1 MSKYLRKAKRKW
13 TMERYQKTSFHSWD
27 FVAKKVQARA
37 MNLNFFL
44 RKILKASFLTGF
56 QGLMWITTLISYDKY
71 CVKFRKMRLFG
82 YVDFF
87 IFRFELWNYPIF
99 CKGVFVN
106 CILSVVFEGFF
117 ITAYYGFVM
126 CCDRYWVWF
135 WDSYYIIPIII
146 RYLIFAIVHD
156 CNHFVNI
163 IWIEFHVIMLIELV
177 KLQSISPFH
186 LFRFKS
192 RFVMNAWSLL
202 CAIPLKSVYYL
213 HSKISFKHQM
223 GKNKIRKDCEVF

>member
-44 RKILKASFLTGF
+44 RNILKASFLTGF

-163 IWIEFHVIMLIELV
+163 IWIEFHNWLSWLSFSQSLHFICSGSNPGSSWMLDLFCV
-177 KLQSISPFH
+177 
-186 LFRFKS
+186 LFRWN
-192 RFVMNAWSLL
+192 RFITCTA
-202 CAIPLKSVYYL
+202 KF
-213 HSKISFKHQM
+213 HSNTKWEKT
-223 GKNKIRKDCEVF
+223 K